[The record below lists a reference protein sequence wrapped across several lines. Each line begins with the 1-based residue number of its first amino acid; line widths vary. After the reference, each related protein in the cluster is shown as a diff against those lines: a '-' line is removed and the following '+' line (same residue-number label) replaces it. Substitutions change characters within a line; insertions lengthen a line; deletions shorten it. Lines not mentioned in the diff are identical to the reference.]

1 MKVVLSVVLA
11 FFVLGCSE
19 QKEELEKVVETKVE
33 VHKVEKKVEKVV
45 QKVVEPVTE
54 KVVEPVAK
62 KVAAPMPKE
71 VVAPVAKKVI
81 APIAKVEKPAVDG
94 KLIFSKCI
102 GCHGKSA
109 ELAALRKSKI
119 IKGWSADKVVHA
131 LNGYKDGTYGSTMKG
146 VMKSQVK
153 SLSQDDIN
161 AVAKYI
167 SGL

>member
-1 MKVVLSVVLA
+1 MKVVLSLVLA

-19 QKEELEKVVETKVE
+19 QKEEVEKVVDTIEMKSTQTIKETKVE
-33 VHKVEKKVEKVV
+33 VHKVEKKVEKIV
-45 QKVVEPVTE
+45 KKAVEPVAE
-54 KVVEPVAK
+54 KVVVPVAK
-62 KVAAPMPKE
+62 KVS
-71 VVAPVAKKVI
+71 APV
-81 APIAKVEKPAVDG
+81 AKVEKPKVDG
-94 KLIFSKCI
+94 KQIFSKCI

-119 IKGWSADKVVHA
+119 IKGWSTDKVVTA

>member
-11 FFVLGCSE
+11 LFVLGCSE
-19 QKEELEKVVETKVE
+19 QKEEIENVVKTKVE
-33 VHKVEKKVEKVV
+33 EHKVEKKVEKVV
-45 QKVVEPVTE
+45 QKS
-54 KVVEPVAK
+54 VEPVAK
-62 KVAAPMPKE
+62 NLTEEVAKI
-71 VVAPVAKKVI
+71 VTAPVAQEVVIPMAKKAV
-81 APIAKVEKPAVDG
+81 APIAKVEKPKVDG

-131 LNGYKDGTYGSTMKG
+131 LNGYTDGTYGGTMKG
-146 VMKSQVK
+146 VMKSQIK